1 MADPRHTADD
11 PDPAAR
17 PDSAL
22 IAAWLQG
29 DEASLDQLIRR
40 YQKPIYRLILRT
52 TGDAVAAE
60 DLAQRAFLKAIDRL
74 PRLTRPQAFQ
84 AWLFRIALNLAR
96 NSARNRRR
104 WRMTSTDAAPPQVSS
119 SPSAQEALEHAQD
132 RARMHAAIEKLPRM
146 QREVV
151 RLRLQAE
158 LPFRDI
164 AQILDTSEQSA
175 KVSYHHA
182 VRTLRDRLRSPP

>member
-1 MADPRHTADD
+1 MTAPAARADPRHTADD
-11 PDPAAR
+11 PEERAAR

-60 DLAQRAFLKAIDRL
+60 DLAQRAFVKAIDRL

-84 AWLFRIALNLAR
+84 ALLFRIALNLAR
-96 NSARNRRR
+96 NRARNRRR
-104 WRMTSTDAAPPQVSS
+104 LRMTSTYASPPHVSS
-119 SPSAQEALEHAQD
+119 GPSAHHALLPAPD

-151 RLRLQAE
+151 RLRLQAG

-164 AQILDTSEQSA
+164 PQIPDPSEP
-175 KVSYHHA
+175 
-182 VRTLRDRLRSPP
+182 SPTAW